1 MASRLIAL
9 TLGVGLAISAMSVNA
24 QELRDPTRPPAGMN
38 APSADFRA
46 DGGGLQA
53 VMISPTRRAA
63 IINGQTIKLG
73 DNYGNERLIE
83 VSEGRAVLE
92 NEHGRRELRVFSNLG
107 IQHRAAAPAKQ
118 HLRIKPAGV
127 AADKGKP

>member
-1 MASRLIAL
+1 MASYLI
-9 TLGVGLAISAMSVNA
+9 TLSLSAAMAMSVMSAHA
-24 QELRDPTRPPAGMN
+24 QEQLDPTRPPIGIRT
-38 APSADFRA
+38 PSVEYHADS
-46 DGGGLQA
+46 GGLQA

-63 IINGQTIKLG
+63 IINGQTVVLG
-73 DNYGNERLIE
+73 GNYGNERLIE

-107 IQHRAAAPAKQ
+107 MQRRAAAPAKQ